1 MNHMLK
7 AIQKQNDWILTT
19 KFNPPLI
26 RSEFLR
32 REKLLERLERNVR
45 RPLTLIAAPAGYG
58 KSTLAAQWLET
69 SSLPGVWISL
79 DEAENDPRTF
89 LSYLVAAIRRH
100 EAKACALIYNIL
112 GAPQLPPAEI
122 LARLLANDLEEISDP
137 FLLVLDDFH
146 LVIDPDV
153 QELMDRLLQHPPR
166 SLHLVIVTRRDPP
179 FPLVTMKAH
188 GQLEEIR
195 ESDLQFDAAETEQV
209 LEQGAGIHLDSDDL
223 NWIMDQIEGWV
234 TGLHLFCLAVA
245 RGENPKA
252 HLLGMSGGA
261 FSMQDYLVEQ
271 VLSRQPPEIQDCLL
285 KTSLLDRFC
294 APLCDALFSD
304 CAETRSGGEAL
315 SGRQFMAVIRD
326 AKLFGIQLEA
336 GNEWVRYHHLFREM
350 LGTHARRKWSP
361 QDIAAIHRRAAQW
374 FSEQGLI
381 EEGLK
386 HARAAGDSE
395 LATGM
400 IEAGR
405 IEAINSDQ
413 WARLG
418 RWLDALAPGV
428 ENAHPHLLMCRA
440 YLLLHSIR
448 RVREIPALLDSVVAL
463 AGEPPADPMLAG
475 ELHFFRGIPMFRMG
489 KLEAANRHFHEALRL
504 LPESNEEAR
513 ALSEMYT
520 YVILHLEGQ
529 GESAVQGL
537 RELIRPDLSRSLHY
551 LGRLVFGLSYIEAV
565 AGHWPESFQSAQQLV
580 EFSRPKDLGFAV
592 AWGEYM
598 QGNASLQML
607 DLEEAGGFFELVFE
621 RRYII
626 NPQVVIDALVGL
638 AICRQLQG
646 QNEEADHWL
655 HEARQFANW
664 TGDSVRIGFA
674 DSGSARVALLR
685 GDEDGAARWLAACHL
700 QPDLPVKMFFLEYP
714 EITACRVLVARGTP
728 QSLQRAASL
737 LEPLESEA
745 RDFSHDCQ
753 LVPLLVIKSLL
764 ASRQNRPK
772 DALEALAEAVDLA
785 WPGRY
790 LLPFIEGGAML
801 AQLLEQLPQ
810 NPEWGGFV
818 EHALAALVPAASLDV
833 PKQAGRNTGGAPII
847 DLTNREMEILELLC
861 ERLYDKEIAT
871 RLNISPATVNTHL
884 SNIYGKLGVTNR
896 RQAARKAARLD
907 LV

>member
-1 MNHMLK
+1 MNHMAK
-7 AIQKQNDWILTT
+7 ATQQQSDWILTT
-19 KFNPPLI
+19 KLNPPLI

-32 REKLLERLERNVR
+32 REKLLERLEQNVR

-79 DEAENDPRTF
+79 DEEENDPRTF

-100 EAKACALIYNIL
+100 EARACARIYDIL
-112 GAPQLPPAEI
+112 GAPQLPPAKI
-122 LARLLANDLEEISDP
+122 LATLLANDLEEISEP

-146 LVIDPDV
+146 LVIDPDI
-153 QELMDRLLQHPPR
+153 QELMERLLQHPPR
-166 SLHLVIVTRRDPP
+166 SLHLVIVTRRDPL

-223 NWIMDQIEGWV
+223 NSIMNQIEGWV

-245 RGENPKA
+245 RGGAPKV
-252 HLLGMSGGA
+252 HLLGMSGGT
-261 FSMQDYLVEQ
+261 FSAQDYLVEQ
-271 VLSRQPPEIQDCLL
+271 VLSHQSPEIQDCLL

-294 APLCDALFSD
+294 APLCDALCSD
-304 CAETRSGGEAL
+304 CPETRSGEEAL

-336 GNEWVRYHHLFREM
+336 GDEWVRYHHLFREM
-350 LGTHARRKWSP
+350 LGAHARRKWSP

-386 HARAAGDSE
+386 HAHAAGDSE

-405 IEAINSDQ
+405 IEAINTDQ

-418 RWLDALAPGV
+418 RWLDALGPGV
-428 ENAHPHLLMCRA
+428 ENTNPQMLMCRA
-440 YLLLHSIR
+440 YLLLYSIS
-448 RVREIPALLDSVVAL
+448 RVKEIPALLDRVVAL
-463 AGEPPADPMLAG
+463 TGEPPADPMLAG
-475 ELHFFRGIPMFRMG
+475 EMHFFRAIPMFRMG
-489 KLEAANRHFHEALRL
+489 ELKVAKRHFSEALRL

-513 ALSEMYT
+513 AMSDMYRH
-520 YVILHLEGQ
+520 VILRVEGQ
-529 GESAVQGL
+529 GESAVKGL
-537 RELIRPDLSRSLHY
+537 HALIRQNLPRSLHY
-551 LGRLVFGLSYIEAV
+551 QGRLVFGLSYIEAV

-580 EFSRPKDLGFAV
+580 EVSQPKDLSFAM

-626 NPQVVIDALVGL
+626 NPQAVVDALVGL

-646 QNEEADHWL
+646 REAEADRWL
-655 HEARQFANW
+655 DEARQFANS
-664 TGDSVRIGFA
+664 T
-674 DSGSARVALLR
+674 LR
-685 GDEDGAARWLAACHL
+685 
-700 QPDLPVKMFFLEYP
+700 
-714 EITACRVLVARGTP
+714 
-728 QSLQRAASL
+728 
-737 LEPLESEA
+737 
-745 RDFSHDCQ
+745 
-753 LVPLLVIKSLL
+753 
-764 ASRQNRPK
+764 
-772 DALEALAEAVDLA
+772 
-785 WPGRY
+785 
-790 LLPFIEGGAML
+790 
-801 AQLLEQLPQ
+801 
-810 NPEWGGFV
+810 
-818 EHALAALVPAASLDV
+818 
-833 PKQAGRNTGGAPII
+833 
-847 DLTNREMEILELLC
+847 
-861 ERLYDKEIAT
+861 
-871 RLNISPATVNTHL
+871 
-884 SNIYGKLGVTNR
+884 
-896 RQAARKAARLD
+896 
-907 LV
+907 